1 MPSGIG
7 GRENERI
14 GGAPSA
20 PAVSGSGAASDP
32 NRLRFLAMPN
42 GVTQTFPSGSILNIL
57 FGMRNFLAGLPVFL
71 FLVFF
76 LPAVSVAQGLDNAA
90 ALPVVSFEEA
100 VRTALA
106 KAREVR
112 LAAQDVRIAAEDKTK
127 AFAGWLPRLNA
138 GADFTSFSKPPSIF
152 ILGGPIQTADQS
164 VFRARVTAEQT
175 IYDFGK
181 TGSRVDQADAR
192 TDAAERLE
200 GLTRERQALDVIAAF
215 LSAKRA
221 EELRKVAEEALATA
235 KEHRRVAGD
244 QYELGV
250 VARNDVLAADVQM
263 ANAEAALISA
273 ENQVELSR
281 SRLALRMGFPGDRS
295 VAPAPGPFPAPP
307 ADGPPLSESLR
318 VALEKRAELRVQSAS
333 VREGEAAA
341 SGARAEF
348 TPTFFGQ
355 GGYSYESN
363 EFNPYKSVFSILV
376 GGKVNLFSG
385 FADEASRRQA
395 LLTVDRRKEALAKLR
410 DEIALDVKG
419 AHLFVTEAEKR
430 RAVAEVAVARAEE
443 NLRIQNDR
451 YLEGLAISTE
461 VLDAQ
466 TLFTRAKVDLRNAA
480 YDLHEAQF
488 RLLAARG
495 ELLEFLAPLVAAGR

>member
-1 MPSGIG
+1 M
-7 GRENERI
+7 RFR
-14 GGAPSA
+14 SA
-20 PAVSGSGAASDP
+20 S
-32 NRLRFLAMPN
+32 LF
-42 GVTQTFPSGSILNIL
+42 TF
-57 FGMRNFLAGLPVFL
+57 VFPLL
-71 FLVFF
+71 FLVA
-76 LPAVSVAQGLDNAA
+76 PCGAQGPDNAA
-90 ALPVVSFEEA
+90 AIPVVSFDEA

-106 KAREVR
+106 NARDVR

-127 AFAGWLPRLNA
+127 AFAGWLPRVNA
-138 GADFTSFSKPPSIF
+138 GGDFTLQSEPPAA
-152 ILGGPIQTADQS
+152 LIQGMEVQTGERD
-164 VFRARVTAEQT
+164 VFRARATAEQT
-175 IYDFGK
+175 IYDFGR
-181 TGSRVDQADAR
+181 TRSRVDQADAR
-192 TDAAERLE
+192 TDAAAQQE

-221 EELRKVAEEALATA
+221 EELRKVAEESLATA
-235 KEHRRVAGD
+235 NEHRRVAGD

-250 VARNDVLAADVQM
+250 VARNDVLAADVQV

-307 ADGPPLSESLR
+307 TDGPPLPDSLR
-318 VALEKRAELRVQSAS
+318 AALEKRTELRVQSAS

-348 TPTFFGQ
+348 APTFFGQ
-355 GGYSYESN
+355 GGYSYETN
-363 EFNPYKSVFSILV
+363 EFNPHKSIFSVLV
-376 GGKVNLFSG
+376 GGRVNLFSG
-385 FADEASRRQA
+385 FSDEASRRQA
-395 LLTVDRRKEALAKLR
+395 LLTVERRRESMAKLR
-410 DEIALDVKG
+410 DEIALDVKA
-419 AHLFVTEAEKR
+419 AHLFLTEAEKR

-466 TLFTRAKVDLRNAA
+466 TLFTRAKVDLRNAT
-480 YDLHEAQF
+480 YDLHEAQY

-495 ELLEFLAPLVAAGR
+495 ELLEFLALLVATGR